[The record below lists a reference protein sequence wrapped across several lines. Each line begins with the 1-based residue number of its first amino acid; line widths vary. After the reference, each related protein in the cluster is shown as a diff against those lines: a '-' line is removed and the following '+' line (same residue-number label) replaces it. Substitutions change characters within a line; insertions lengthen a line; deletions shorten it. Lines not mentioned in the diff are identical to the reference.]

1 MQKILVCVQFDETKK
16 KSRSKELFNAR
27 IANQTLP
34 YTLNFKKKV
43 RSKTQTGR
51 K

>member
-1 MQKILVCVQFDETKK
+1 MDKKCKKMLVCVQYDKTKK

-34 YTLNFKKKV
+34 YTLNF
-43 RSKTQTGR
+43 
-51 K
+51 